1 MTCHRVNVI
10 HSIVTRF
17 FFYGSANST
26 DDANLFDP
34 AGLFLDKQ
42 LIVLCLLDRESR
54 TIVVYYFL
62 HWARHPLGMDCV
74 SRDFR
79 VDFGSDPLS
88 NWHRQHSCVQ

>member
-17 FFYGSANST
+17 FYGSANSA

-42 LIVLCLLDRESR
+42 LIALFV
-54 TIVVYYFL
+54 
-62 HWARHPLGMDCV
+62 G
-74 SRDFR
+74 
-79 VDFGSDPLS
+79 
-88 NWHRQHSCVQ
+88 